1 MAANV
6 LGTEL
11 QPCSTD
17 PLTGFYRD
25 GCCTT
30 GGDDS
35 GVHTVCALMTEEFL
49 AFSAEMGNDLS
60 TPQPAFGFGGLKP
73 GDQWCLCA
81 SRWKEALD
89 HGTAPPVVLAAT
101 HMATLEY
108 ASLEELKAHA
118 IDGAVI
124 VEPPDAG
131 DGPPSEGHEDP
142 SDEEEQ
148 PSNGEEQ
155 DSQDPDPRS

>member
-25 GCCTT
+25 GCCKT

-49 AFSAEMGNDLS
+49 AFTAEMGNDLS
-60 TPQPAFGFGGLKP
+60 TPQPAFGFAGLEP

-81 SRWKEALD
+81 SRWKEAFD
-89 HGTAPPVVLAAT
+89 RGIAPPVSLAAT

-108 ASLEELKAHA
+108 VSLEELKAHA
-118 IDGAVI
+118 IDGAVV

-131 DGPPSEGHEDP
+131 DDQAPQADEADEESSDGGGTGPPGPE
-142 SDEEEQ
+142 
-148 PSNGEEQ
+148 
-155 DSQDPDPRS
+155 PRS